1 MSLLRYLV
9 RQREQEKLPRL
20 KRHLT
25 SAEAWTGEIT
35 PEVNLILMRGVWRD
49 PVRAQAWLDQ
59 HGGDVQAA
67 LRALP
72 VPKRPDWRKRLK
84 AWLMTLEGSSAS
96 PPGKKD
102 DLDALRDLGLK

>member
-9 RQREQEKLPRL
+9 KQRDQEKLPRL
-20 KRHLT
+20 KRHLVN
-25 SAEAWTGEIT
+25 EKQYHGEIT
-35 PEVNLILMRGVWRD
+35 PDIELILMRGVWRD

-59 HGGDVQAA
+59 HKGDVQAA

-84 AWLMTLEGSSAS
+84 AWLITLEGSSAS